1 MRAEDVL
8 PVLGLSW
15 AFRFFSRCWTHA
27 TLLSPLLQRLSRPPP
42 SSLGLSSPPTAQP
55 APPPSSLLSSNI
67 SGASLLSS
75 TAEAKPAAG
84 RGGTVGASLL
94 CPLLSRGGT
103 ASASLLY
110 PLLSRGGTTD
120 PGPWRH
126 SRPAPP
132 LAAYPTADLH
142 PRPAASQPSSAAP
155 LCQRP
160 RPALAASHP
169 PPPLLSI

>member
-1 MRAEDVL
+1 M
-8 PVLGLSW
+8 LGTFYPLW
-15 AFRFFSRCWTHA
+15 AFPGPLGFSAYVLDTRH
-27 TLLSPLLQRLSRPPP
+27 PP
-42 SSLGLSSPPTAQP
+42 LSSPPTAQS
-55 APPPSSLLSSNI
+55 AAALLSRSLLSSNG
-67 SGASLLSS
+67 SAGATALLPPILQHLRRVSPQPRRQS
-75 TAEAKPAAG
+75 RPPAVEAQPAAG
-84 RGGTVGASLL
+84 RGGTAGASLL

-103 ASASLLY
+103 
-110 PLLSRGGTTD
+110 TD
-120 PGPWRH
+120 RRPWRH